1 MAIQTK
7 VWAEGVVCIALSAV
21 LYSITLF
28 TMPQGG
34 RITAGS
40 MIPILWFALR
50 RGARLGIFVGIVL
63 GLVVLAIE
71 PFIFHPIQVLLD
83 YPIAFGLLGLA
94 GLFKRLPLLGVGI
107 GIVGRFLS
115 HFVSGV
121 IFFSSYAPE
130 GMNPA
135 IYSALYNGSY
145 MLVEF
150 IVSSIIIFVL
160 VKRKLLEIYR

>member
-1 MAIQTK
+1 MISQTK
-7 VWAEGVVCIALSAV
+7 IWAEGIVCIALSAV

-28 TMPQGG
+28 TLPQGG

-50 RGARLGIFVGIVL
+50 RGTRVGIFAGIVF

-83 YPIAFGLLGLA
+83 YPIAFGLLGFA
-94 GLFKRLPLLGVGI
+94 GLFKKLPLFGVGI
-107 GIVGRFLS
+107 GMVGRFLS
-115 HFVSGV
+115 HFVSGI
-121 IFFSSYAPE
+121 IFFASYAPE

-145 MLVEF
+145 ILVEF
-150 IVSSIIIFVL
+150 IVSVIIILVL
-160 VKRKLLEIYR
+160 VKRKLLEIYQ